1 VRGILIPQYTI
12 CADLRNR
19 FRPVMIIDHT
29 VRAVGLH
36 LQLILPLVHN
46 GLLPLSGIPCRVRF
60 PEAYRE
66 GFQLD
71 DDYHVKMI
79 PVSVSSGLQASGT
92 PTSCFLHIDPTKR
105 GGYDNLDH
113 APAARDAIRAR
124 TELNSSLSSRKTMVL
139 MLPMH

>member
-36 LQLILPLVHN
+36 LQLILPLVHH
-46 GLLPLSGIPCRVRF
+46 GVLPFSGTPCRVRF
-60 PEAYRE
+60 PEAYCE

-71 DDYHVKMI
+71 DDYHGKMI
-79 PVSVSSGLQASGT
+79 PVSVSSGLQASGIQI
-92 PTSCFLHIDPTKR
+92 SYFLHIDPAKR
-105 GGYDNLDH
+105 GGYDNHDH
-113 APAARDAIRAR
+113 ALAARGAIRAR
-124 TELNSSLSSRKTMVL
+124 TELNSSLSSGKTMVL
-139 MLPMH
+139 MLSRH